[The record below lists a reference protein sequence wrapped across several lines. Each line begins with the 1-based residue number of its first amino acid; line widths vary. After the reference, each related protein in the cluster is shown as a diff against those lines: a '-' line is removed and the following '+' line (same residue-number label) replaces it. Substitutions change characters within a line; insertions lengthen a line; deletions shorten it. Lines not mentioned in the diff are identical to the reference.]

1 MIEDHKTI
9 DKNSNLRILSKHS
22 KCERKLTR
30 FITKNSNEISTIDY
44 AICSKMLSKNIIKV
58 SINDQKVRQNRLEY
72 NPNRKRKKIN
82 NETIPTP
89 RQIKYK
95 WKINYNT
102 NWITYKS
109 KN

>member
-9 DKNSNLRILSKHS
+9 DKNSNVMILSKHS

-58 SINDQKVRQNRLEY
+58 SINDQNVRQNRLEY
-72 NPNRKRKKIN
+72 NPNRKRKKN
-82 NETIPTP
+82 KQ
-89 RQIKYK
+89 RD
-95 WKINYNT
+95 NT
-102 NWITYKS
+102 NSQTNKIQMENKL
-109 KN
+109 

>member
-9 DKNSNLRILSKHS
+9 DKNSNVMILSKHS

-72 NPNRKRKKIN
+72 NPNRKRKKN
-82 NETIPTP
+82 KQ
-89 RQIKYK
+89 RD
-95 WKINYNT
+95 NT
-102 NWITYKS
+102 NSQTNKIQMENKL
-109 KN
+109 

>member
-9 DKNSNLRILSKHS
+9 DKNSNLMILSKHS
-22 KCERKLTR
+22 ECERKLTR

-72 NPNRKRKKIN
+72 NPNRKRKKN
-82 NETIPTP
+82 KQ
-89 RQIKYK
+89 RD
-95 WKINYNT
+95 NT
-102 NWITYKS
+102 NSQTNKIQMENKL
-109 KN
+109 

>member
-9 DKNSNLRILSKHS
+9 DKNSNLIILSKHS
-22 KCERKLTR
+22 ECERKLTR

-72 NPNRKRKKIN
+72 NPNRKRKKN
-82 NETIPTP
+82 KQ
-89 RQIKYK
+89 RD
-95 WKINYNT
+95 NT
-102 NWITYKS
+102 NSQTNKIQMENKL
-109 KN
+109 

>member
-9 DKNSNLRILSKHS
+9 NKNSNLMILSKHS
-22 KCERKLTR
+22 ECERKLTR

-72 NPNRKRKKIN
+72 NPNRKRKKN
-82 NETIPTP
+82 KQ
-89 RQIKYK
+89 RD
-95 WKINYNT
+95 NT
-102 NWITYKS
+102 NSQTNKIQMENKL
-109 KN
+109 